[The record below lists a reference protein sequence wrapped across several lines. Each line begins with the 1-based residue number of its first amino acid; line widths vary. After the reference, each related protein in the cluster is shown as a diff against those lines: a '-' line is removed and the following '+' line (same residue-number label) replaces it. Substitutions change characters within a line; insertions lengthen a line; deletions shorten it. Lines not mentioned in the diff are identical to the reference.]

1 MKIILTKDVKKHG
14 KKGDIIEVADGFGM
28 NYLIKNNLGM
38 LASETGMKMLEKEK
52 KLKEKELESQKEIA
66 LSIKEQLT
74 RVTLNFKVKT
84 GKEDKVFGTISPKQI
99 EEALKEKNITI
110 DKKKIIVDS
119 PLSSLGIHIVKVE
132 LFKEVIGE
140 IKIELTKESR

>member
-1 MKIILTKDVKKHG
+1 MKIILTQDVKKHG

-38 LASETGMKMLEKEK
+38 LANETGMKQLEKEK
-52 KLKEKELESQKEIA
+52 KQKEKELETQKESA
-66 LSIKEQLT
+66 LKIQEQLT
-74 RVTLNFKVKT
+74 KITLHFSVKT

-99 EEALKEKNITI
+99 EEALKDKKVII
-110 DKKKIIVDS
+110 DKKRIIIDT
-119 PLSSLGIHIVKVE
+119 PLASLGMHIVKVE